1 MQRRNERDR
10 DRDEKNLLERRL
22 RHLAGRAISDFG
34 MIEGGDRIMACV
46 SGGKDSYTMLH
57 ILRGLQKRAPVRFE
71 LLAVHL
77 DQGQPGMAAGRVE
90 EYLGAQGIPWRVIRK
105 DTYSIVRSKIRQG
118 KTSCSLCS
126 RLRRGILYNAAVAEG
141 CNKIALGHHAD
152 DIIETFLLNLLFTGA
167 IKAMPP
173 VLRSDDGR
181 NTVIRPLAYC
191 WESEIAE
198 FAHVQG
204 FPAGACGACGAP
216 ADFKRARIKELLR
229 DLEQE
234 IPAVRASVLAALSHV
249 VESHLLDRRLY
260 DFLSLAART
269 GDVAAELERAVR
281 GTRRA
286 PRRTGHRQ

>member
-1 MQRRNERDR
+1 MH
-10 DRDEKNLLERRL
+10 LLERRL
-22 RHLAGRAISDFG
+22 RHLAGRAIADFA
-34 MIEGGDRIMACV
+34 MIEGGDRIMVCV

-57 ILRGLQKRAPVRFE
+57 ILRDLQKRAPVHFD

-77 DQGQPGMAAGRVE
+77 DQGEPGRLRGALEAH
-90 EYLGAQGIPWRVIRK
+90 LAAQGIPWRVIRK
-105 DTYSIVRSKIRQG
+105 DTHAIVRSKTREG
-118 KTSCSLCS
+118 ETACALCS

-152 DIIETFLLNLLFTGA
+152 DIIETFLLNLFFTGT

-191 WESEIAE
+191 RESEIAA
-198 FAHVQG
+198 FARARG
-204 FPAGACGACGAP
+204 FPAVACGACGAQ
-216 ADFKRARIKELLR
+216 ADLKRARIKELLR
-229 DLEQE
+229 DLEKE
-234 IPAVRASVLAALSHV
+234 IPAVRGSMLAALSHV

-260 DFLSLAART
+260 RFLPLAART

-286 PRRTGHRQ
+286 PRRTAHGQ